1 MPAPWDTLAASLE
14 LAEPDVNVYPTPDD
28 NVSAPAIVIRPD
40 TPWIEPGSYEI
51 DDERYA
57 AIALVT
63 ASTPEDGLA
72 ALHTLVH
79 SIAHVARTEGWEF
92 VSVSAPAVDE
102 STGTPFLAAT
112 VSLIYRNCEPEDDAS

>member
-1 MPAPWDTLAASLE
+1 MSAPWDVLATALAA
-14 LAEPDVNVYPTPDD
+14 ANDGVNIYPTPDD
-28 NVSAPAIVIRPD
+28 NVTPPAIVIRPD
-40 TPWIEPGSYEI
+40 TPWIEPGDFSI

-79 SIAHVARTEGWEF
+79 SIAHEARAEGWEF
-92 VSVSAPAVDE
+92 VSVSAPAIDE

-112 VSLIYRNCEPEDDAS
+112 VSLIYRNCEHPEDES